1 MIDTRYLLFIF
12 SFFLFISI
20 YSHAQNLT
28 ELNDE
33 KRKLLS
39 VIEENNK
46 MITQYSDMK
55 SSELMQI
62 SVIDDKIAKR
72 KRLMSIYKNEIY
84 AYNLQIKYLTN
95 QLDSLEN
102 EIFDLKE
109 EYSRIIYQQYLNR
122 MYQNSLIYLLSAS
135 SFNESYRRF
144 LFLQQYNDYRCNQA
158 KLLEANVLKFNDL
171 KLKVE
176 EKRSDLN
183 ALLTQA
189 KRESKLLEQELSE
202 RKNKV
207 DKFSQET
214 TNLQQQIL
222 DAEKQAKVLEEKI
235 VALIIEETKKR
246 ELNANLSADILKNKG
261 ILPWPTEKH
270 VVVSTFGEHEHPLIP
285 SISVKNNGI
294 DIDVLDNREVHA
306 IHVGRVSRIIMIPGS
321 NASVIV
327 RHGSVLTVYSN
338 LDEVS
343 VKRDDVVSSSTV
355 LGTVYNGEGINSN
368 ILHFELWNG
377 EEKQNP
383 MEWLKIY

>member
-1 MIDTRYLLFIF
+1 MLKYFRLFIF
-12 SFFLFISI
+12 SFFVLFSC
-20 YSHAQNLT
+20 YSFSQNLT

-55 SSELMQI
+55 NSELMLI

-72 KRLMSIYKNEIY
+72 RRLISIYNNEIF

-102 EIFDLKE
+102 EIFILKK
-109 EYSRIIYQQYLNR
+109 EYSKIIMQQYLNR

-144 LFLQQYNDYRCNQA
+144 LFLQQYNDYRRSQA
-158 KLLEANVLKFNDL
+158 AILEVNVLKFNEL
-171 KLKVE
+171 KQKVE
-176 EKRSDLN
+176 DKRSELSG
-183 ALLTQA
+183 LLSQA
-189 KRESKLLEQELSE
+189 KREAKLLEDELND

-207 DKFSQET
+207 DQFSQET

-222 DAEKQAKVLEEKI
+222 DAENQAKLLEEKI
-235 VALIIEETKKR
+235 VALILEEAKKR
-246 ELNANLSADILKNKG
+246 ELNSNLSADILKNKG
-261 ILPWPTEKH
+261 VLPWPTAKH

-285 SISVKNNGI
+285 SILVKNNGI
-294 DIDVLDNREVHA
+294 DIDVLEDKQVHA

-338 LDEVS
+338 LSEVF
-343 VKRDDVVSSSTV
+343 VKRDDIVSSSTV

-383 MEWLKIY
+383 LEWLKLF

>member
-1 MIDTRYLLFIF
+1 MFKFLRLFIF
-12 SFFLFISI
+12 SFFVLFSCF
-20 YSHAQNLT
+20 SFSQNLT

-55 SSELMQI
+55 NSELMLI

-72 KRLMSIYKNEIY
+72 RRLISIYNNEIF

-102 EIFDLKE
+102 EIFILKQ
-109 EYSRIIYQQYLNR
+109 EYSKIIMQQYLNR

-144 LFLQQYNDYRCNQA
+144 LFLQQYNDYRRSQAAILEANVQKFNNLKQKVEDKRSELSGLLSQAKREA
-158 KLLEANVLKFNDL
+158 KLLE
-171 KLKVE
+171 E
-176 EKRSDLN
+176 ELN
-183 ALLTQA
+183 
-189 KRESKLLEQELSE
+189 E
-202 RKNKV
+202 RKSKV
-207 DKFSQET
+207 DQFSQET

-222 DAEKQAKVLEEKI
+222 DAENQAKLLEEKI
-235 VALIIEETKKR
+235 VALILEEAKKR
-246 ELNANLSADILKNKG
+246 ELNSNLSADILKNKG
-261 ILPWPTEKH
+261 VLPWPTAKH

-285 SISVKNNGI
+285 SILVKNNGI
-294 DIDVLDNREVHA
+294 DIDVLEEKQVHA

-338 LDEVS
+338 LSEVF
-343 VKRDDVVSSSTV
+343 VKRDDIVSSSTV

-383 MEWLKIY
+383 LEWLKLF

>member
-1 MIDTRYLLFIF
+1 MFKFYRLFIF
-12 SFFLFISI
+12 SFFVLFSCF
-20 YSHAQNLT
+20 SFSQNLT

-55 SSELMQI
+55 NSELMLI

-72 KRLMSIYKNEIY
+72 RRLISIYNNEIF

-102 EIFDLKE
+102 EIFILKQ
-109 EYSRIIYQQYLNR
+109 EYSKIIMQQYLNR

-144 LFLQQYNDYRCNQA
+144 LFLQQYNDYRRSQA
-158 KLLEANVLKFNDL
+158 AILEANVQKFNDL
-171 KLKVE
+171 KQKVE
-176 EKRSDLN
+176 DKRSELSG
-183 ALLTQA
+183 LLSQA
-189 KRESKLLEQELSE
+189 KREAKLLEEELNE
-202 RKNKV
+202 RKSKV
-207 DKFSQET
+207 DQFSQET

-222 DAEKQAKVLEEKI
+222 DAENQAKLLEEKI
-235 VALIIEETKKR
+235 VALILEEAKKR
-246 ELNANLSADILKNKG
+246 ELNSNLSADILKNKG
-261 ILPWPTEKH
+261 VLPWPTVKH

-285 SISVKNNGI
+285 SILVKNNGI
-294 DIDVLDNREVHA
+294 DIDVLEDKQVHA

-338 LDEVS
+338 LSEVF
-343 VKRDDVVSSSTV
+343 VKRDDIVSSSTV

-383 MEWLKIY
+383 LEWLKLF

>member
-1 MIDTRYLLFIF
+1 MLKFYRLFIF
-12 SFFLFISI
+12 SFFVFFSCF
-20 YSHAQNLT
+20 SFSQNLT

-55 SSELMQI
+55 NSELMLI

-72 KRLMSIYKNEIY
+72 RRLISIYNNEIF

-102 EIFDLKE
+102 EIFILKK
-109 EYSRIIYQQYLNR
+109 EYSKIIMQQYLNR

-144 LFLQQYNDYRCNQA
+144 LFLQQYNDYRRSQA
-158 KLLEANVLKFNDL
+158 AILEVNVLKFNEL
-171 KLKVE
+171 KQKVE
-176 EKRSDLN
+176 DKRSELSG
-183 ALLTQA
+183 LLSQA
-189 KRESKLLEQELSE
+189 KREAKLLEDELND

-207 DKFSQET
+207 DQFSQET

-222 DAEKQAKVLEEKI
+222 DAENQAKLLEEKI
-235 VALIIEETKKR
+235 VALILEEAKKR
-246 ELNANLSADILKNKG
+246 ELNSNLSADILKNKG
-261 ILPWPTEKH
+261 VLPWPTAKH
-270 VVVSTFGEHEHPLIP
+270 VVVSTFGEHEHPLFP
-285 SISVKNNGI
+285 SLSVKNNGI
-294 DIDVLDNREVHA
+294 DIDVLEDKQVHS

-338 LDEVS
+338 LSEVF
-343 VKRDDVVSSSTV
+343 VKRDDIVSSSTV
-355 LGTVYNGEGINSN
+355 LGTVYNGDGINSN

-383 MEWLKIY
+383 LEWLKLF

>member
-1 MIDTRYLLFIF
+1 MFNNFRLFIF
-12 SFFLFISI
+12 SFFVLFSC
-20 YSHAQNLT
+20 YSFSQNLT

-55 SSELMQI
+55 NSELMLI

-72 KRLMSIYKNEIY
+72 RRLISIYNNEIF

-102 EIFDLKE
+102 EIFILKQ
-109 EYSRIIYQQYLNR
+109 EYSKIIMQQYLNR
-122 MYQNSLIYLLSAS
+122 MYQNSLVYLLSAS

-144 LFLQQYNDYRCNQA
+144 LFLQQYNDYRRSQAAILEDNVIKFNELKQKVEDKRSELSGLLSQAKREA
-158 KLLEANVLKFNDL
+158 KLLE
-171 KLKVE
+171 E
-176 EKRSDLN
+176 ELN
-183 ALLTQA
+183 
-189 KRESKLLEQELSE
+189 E

-207 DKFSQET
+207 DQFSQET

-222 DAEKQAKVLEEKI
+222 DAENQAKLLEEKI
-235 VALIIEETKKR
+235 VALILEEAKKR
-246 ELNANLSADILKNKG
+246 ELNSNLSADILKNKG
-261 ILPWPTEKH
+261 VLPWPTAKH

-294 DIDVLDNREVHA
+294 DIDVLEDKQVHA

-338 LDEVS
+338 LSEVF
-343 VKRDDVVSSSTV
+343 VKRDDIVSSSTV

-383 MEWLKIY
+383 LEWLKLF

>member
-1 MIDTRYLLFIF
+1 MFKFLRLFIF
-12 SFFLFISI
+12 SFFVLFSCF
-20 YSHAQNLT
+20 SFSQNLT

-46 MITQYSDMK
+46 MITQYSDLK
-55 SSELMQI
+55 NSELMLI

-72 KRLMSIYKNEIY
+72 RRLISIYNNEIF

-102 EIFDLKE
+102 EIFILKQ
-109 EYSRIIYQQYLNR
+109 EYSKIIMQQYLNR

-144 LFLQQYNDYRCNQA
+144 LFLQQYNDYRRSQA
-158 KLLEANVLKFNDL
+158 AILEANVQKFNDL

-176 EKRSDLN
+176 DKRSELSG
-183 ALLTQA
+183 LLSQA
-189 KRESKLLEQELSE
+189 NRETKLLEEELNE
-202 RKNKV
+202 RKSKV
-207 DKFSQET
+207 DQFSQET

-222 DAEKQAKVLEEKI
+222 DAENQAKLLEEKI
-235 VALIIEETKKR
+235 VALILEEAKKR
-246 ELNANLSADILKNKG
+246 ELNSNLSADILKNKG
-261 ILPWPTEKH
+261 VLPWPTVKH

-285 SISVKNNGI
+285 SILVKNNGI
-294 DIDVLDNREVHA
+294 DIDVLEDMQVHA

-338 LDEVS
+338 LSEVF
-343 VKRDDVVSSSTV
+343 VKRDDIVSSSTV

-383 MEWLKIY
+383 LEWLKLF

>member
-1 MIDTRYLLFIF
+1 MLKYFRLFIF
-12 SFFLFISI
+12 SFFVLFSC
-20 YSHAQNLT
+20 YSFSQNLT

-55 SSELMQI
+55 NSELMLI

-72 KRLMSIYKNEIY
+72 RRLISIYNNEIF

-102 EIFDLKE
+102 EIFILKQ
-109 EYSRIIYQQYLNR
+109 EYSKIIMQQYLNR

-144 LFLQQYNDYRCNQA
+144 LFLQQYNDYRRSQA
-158 KLLEANVLKFNDL
+158 AILEANVQKFNDL

-176 EKRSDLN
+176 DKRSELSG
-183 ALLTQA
+183 LLSQA
-189 KRESKLLEQELSE
+189 KREAKLLEEELNE
-202 RKNKV
+202 RKSKV
-207 DKFSQET
+207 DQFSQET

-222 DAEKQAKVLEEKI
+222 DAENQAKLLEEKI
-235 VALIIEETKKR
+235 VALILEEAKKR
-246 ELNANLSADILKNKG
+246 ELNSNLSADILKNKG
-261 ILPWPTEKH
+261 VLPWPTAKH

-285 SISVKNNGI
+285 SILVKNNGI
-294 DIDVLDNREVHA
+294 DIDVLEDKQVHA

-338 LDEVS
+338 LSEVF
-343 VKRDDVVSSSTV
+343 VKRDDIVSSSTV

-383 MEWLKIY
+383 LEWLKLF